1 MQNLV
6 PTVAPADYPQE
17 GWFKAAAS
25 NDDGGGGCV
34 EVNLTL
40 ARSKGLV
47 GVRHSQNPSGPT
59 IWFTEHEWTCF
70 SDGMDKGEF
79 NI

>member
-1 MQNLV
+1 MHNLV
-6 PTVAPADYPQE
+6 PTVAPADYPQD
-17 GWFKAAAS
+17 GWFKATAS

-40 ARSKGLV
+40 TESKDLV
-47 GVRHSQNPSGPT
+47 GVRHSQNPNGPT
-59 IWFTEHEWTCF
+59 IWFTSNEWRCF
-70 SDGMDKGEF
+70 ADGWVKGEF